1 MSNII
6 VAGAGHG
13 GVVAAM
19 KLAKLGHSVTV
30 YERSSYE
37 RLGLP
42 HKDTFDE
49 SAMEFAGLEVPES
62 WRAPNNIITL
72 IPLDGGVEPLTLPEA
87 KDARSLIVERKELI
101 RHLISLAEEAG
112 VSFVYGEEI
121 LAPVMLGSRVAG
133 VVTSGG
139 VRYCDLVID
148 ACGVHSPLRRA
159 MPEFTRIQNEA
170 GRFDVLHTYRAY
182 YEKLEGEQEPATP
195 YNIILKCD
203 GTVGFS
209 WLITESDAV
218 DVLIA
223 RFPETDVNGFCEPL
237 NELYEENAHM
247 GKRLLRGGLVTD
259 IPVRQPLAVFVADGY
274 AAVGDSAFMT
284 YAVKGSGIAYSLIA
298 GTLLANAIEQD
309 KDCLF
314 NCDTLWEYEK
324 AFFKQI
330 GFDACRTALMKNL
343 LPYLT
348 AKEVSDLFAA
358 KVITTEELAEL
369 NSGSLG
375 SMLNSQTVA
384 KVKEKLRLLKGMPQ
398 LRKKL
403 LDMVVWFGK
412 LAMIEPF
419 FPQKYERD
427 SVAKW
432 AERYNEFFESIK
444 YHPAD
449 EGENQGE

>member
-13 GVVAAM
+13 GIVAAM
-19 KLAKLGHSVTV
+19 KLAQQGHSVTV
-30 YERSSYE
+30 YEKSSYE

-62 WRAPNNIITL
+62 WRAPNNIIT
-72 IPLDGGVEPLTLPEA
+72 IVPLDSEVAPLTLPED
-87 KDARSLIVERKELI
+87 KNARSLIVERKELI

-112 VSFVYGEEI
+112 VSFVYGEEV
-121 LAPVMLGSRVAG
+121 L
-133 VVTSGG
+133 
-139 VRYCDLVID
+139 
-148 ACGVHSPLRRA
+148 
-159 MPEFTRIQNEA
+159 RIQNEP
-170 GRFDVLHTYRAY
+170 GEFDVLHTYRAY
-182 YEKLEGEQEPATP
+182 YEKVEGEQEPATR
-195 YNIILKCD
+195 YNIILKND
-203 GTVGFS
+203 GTVGMS
-209 WLITESDAV
+209 WLITEEDAV

-223 RFPETDVNGFCEPL
+223 RFQGTDLSGFCEPL
-237 NELYEENAHM
+237 NELYEQYGHM
-247 GKRLLRGGLVTD
+247 GKKLLRGGLITD

-284 YAVKGSGIAYSLIA
+284 YAVKGSGIAYSLMA
-298 GTLLANAIEQD
+298 GTLLANALEQD
-309 KDCLF
+309 EDCLF

-358 KVITTEELAEL
+358 KVLTTEDLAEL

-375 SMLNSQTVA
+375 SLLNSQMVS
-384 KVKEKLRLLKGMPQ
+384 KVKEKLRQLKGMPE

-412 LAMIEPF
+412 LTIIEPF
-419 FPQKYERD
+419 FPSKYDRD
-427 SVAKW
+427 GVAKW

-444 YHPAD
+444 YHPA
-449 EGENQGE
+449 ETESE